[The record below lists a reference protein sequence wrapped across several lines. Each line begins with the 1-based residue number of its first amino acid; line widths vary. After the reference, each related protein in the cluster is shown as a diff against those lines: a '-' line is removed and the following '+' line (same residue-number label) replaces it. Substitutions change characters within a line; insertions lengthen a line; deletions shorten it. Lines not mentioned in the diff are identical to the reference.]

1 MITLK
6 GWEQSLCSVSLL
18 PHTAKLLERLICLH
32 CLCFFNS
39 HLFLNLEWSGT
50 TSSILSPKHSAVTAP
65 PNGQV
70 KSNLSLFFFSIVLIS
85 LISLQQLTHL
95 IHFYWTSPVAQIVKN
110 LPAMQETWIWP
121 LGQEDSLEKG
131 KATHSSSILAW
142 RISWTRSL
150 VGYSTWGRKE
160 SNILTLSSNFMALAT
175 SQMLMTPRFISSL
188 GLSPE
193 LPTWMAG
200 HLPSRQL
207 HVDGQIRW
215 VNMKQTGWVSL
226 PPVLLL
232 LYLWPLI
239 RQQHHNLPCGP
250 SQKPDLLCLHH
261 TL

>member
-50 TSSILSPKHSAVTAP
+50 SSILSPKHSAVTAP

-70 KSNLSLFFFSIVLIS
+70 KSNLSLSLFFSIVLIS

-95 IHFYWTSPVAQIVKN
+95 IQFYWTSPVAQIVKN
-110 LPAMQETWIWP
+110 LPGCRRPGFDPWVRKIPWRREWQPTPAVFLLGEFHGRGAWWVIVQGVAKSQTW
-121 LGQEDSLEKG
+121 
-131 KATHSSSILAW
+131 
-142 RISWTRSL
+142 
-150 VGYSTWGRKE
+150 
-160 SNILTLSSNFMALAT
+160 LTLSSNFMALAT
-175 SQMLMTPRFISSL
+175 SQMLVTPRFISSL
-188 GLSPE
+188 GVSPE

-207 HVDGQIRW
+207 HVDGQILW
-215 VNMKQTGWVSL
+215 VNTKQTGWVAL
-226 PPVLLL
+226 PPFLLL
-232 LYLWPLI
+232 LYSWPLI

-250 SQKPDLLCLHH
+250 SQKPGLLSFHH